1 MLDTKIILETALN
14 RDEITPIEVLVLLEE
29 GGAILPELFE
39 VADVLNQRVNNNV
52 VTYIRSKKVHY
63 TNVCRAE
70 CKFCS
75 FYRKKNDPTAFT
87 LKPQEVVDRLSPLD
101 GARQIEIQGGLNPDL
116 TLEYHLSMVRALR
129 EAFPNV
135 HIHGY
140 SPAEIWY
147 IARRV
152 RSTPYDVMRRLRDSG
167 LGSLSGDSAVI
178 LNDKV
183 RKKVAFNLLR
193 TYEWIE
199 IMKTAHRL
207 GLSTTATILFGHIED
222 EIQTGEHLEI
232 LKTLNKRTGGIS
244 SIEAVPF
251 LPAGTVLARNG
262 QATERPSAD
271 HVLRLAAICRLF
283 FGRSIKNVQVE
294 WPKVGLDTALRALSA
309 GVNDIGTLNFDRHEI
324 RSPEVNGRL
333 TLDATKLKTL
343 IRKAGRIPMERP
355 AFTMAAPQPAAP
367 ARPVWQRAEELAV
380 I

>member
-1 MLDTKIILETALN
+1 MLDTRIILETALN

-29 GGAILPELFE
+29 NGGVLPELFE

-52 VTYIRSKKVHY
+52 VTYVRSKKVHY

-75 FYRKKNDPTAFT
+75 FFRKKNDPSAVT
-87 LKPQEVVDRLSPLD
+87 LRPQDVVDRLSPLD
-101 GARQIEIQGGLNPDL
+101 GARQVEIQGGLNPDL
-116 TLEYHLSMVRALR
+116 TLDYHLAMVRAIR
-129 EAFPNV
+129 EAFPNA

-147 IARRV
+147 TARRV
-152 RSTPYDVMRRLRDSG
+152 RSTPYDVLRRLRDAG

-199 IMKTAHRL
+199 IIKTAHRL
-207 GLSTTATILFGHIED
+207 GLSTTATVLFGHIED

-232 LKTLNKRTGGIS
+232 IKSLHKRTGGIS
-244 SIEAVPF
+244 AVEPVPF
-251 LPAGTVLARNG
+251 IPAGTVLSRNG
-262 QATERPSAD
+262 QATAMPTAD
-271 HVLRLAAICRLF
+271 HILRLAAVCRLF
-283 FGRSIKNVQVE
+283 FGRTIKNIQVE
-294 WPKVGLDTALRALSA
+294 WPKVGLDTAIRSLAA
-309 GVNDIGTLNFDRHEI
+309 GVNDIGTLNFDKHEI
-324 RSPEVNGRL
+324 RAPEVNGRL
-333 TLDATKLKTL
+333 TLDAMKLKAA
-343 IRKAGRIPMERP
+343 IRKAGRIPMERQP
-355 AFTMAAPQPAAP
+355 YTMAAPQPAAP
-367 ARPVWQRAEELAV
+367 SRPVWQRAEELAV